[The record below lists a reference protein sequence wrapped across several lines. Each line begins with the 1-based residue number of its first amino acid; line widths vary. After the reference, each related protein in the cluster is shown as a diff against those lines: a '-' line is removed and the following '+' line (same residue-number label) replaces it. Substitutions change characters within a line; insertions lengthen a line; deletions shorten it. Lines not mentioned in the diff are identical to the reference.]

1 MSFQEFQKAPN
12 RLTTRDIGF
21 ILLALVVGALVIYM
35 LAVGNYYL
43 ANTLPDGGEFYL
55 LRIGGRSF
63 LLDRIEPYSASVP
76 ESVQKQV
83 YGRPAAAGEDV
94 YILDIPFHLLIIF
107 FPLGLFPGAFMA
119 RAFWMA
125 LSEIALAVF
134 IYFSFRVSDRK
145 IPYIFIALLAIAS
158 FASFYAY
165 RSFLEGSPTILLGL
179 AYVGILLSLRAGHDE
194 LAGALIVLSAF
205 QWEMGGPFLLF
216 LFFWV
221 VWEKRWRVFTGA
233 GMLAFILLAVSF
245 FLYPGW
251 VLPFLRA
258 AWNSFRASIGYS
270 LHAILG
276 QLWPQF
282 GSTLGW
288 VLTAILIVTLGSEW
302 RAARGANFNRFIWA
316 VCLTLAATPLLG
328 YRVEMDQLV
337 PLTMPIMMIVLISR
351 ERWRKLG
358 NGIAFLLLVF
368 FFGLPWLFFTRGV
381 PPEIRLQNDE
391 LLFLFWP
398 VFTVIGLYWVRWW
411 MIRPPRTWL
420 DGFQHKTWR

>member
-1 MSFQEFQKAPN
+1 MSFREFQKSPN
-12 RLTTRDIGF
+12 RLTTREIGI
-21 ILLALVVGALVIYM
+21 ILLALVIGSLVIYA

-55 LRIGGRSF
+55 LRTGGRFF

-76 ESVQKQV
+76 ESVQEQV
-83 YGRPAAAGEDV
+83 YGSSAVPGEDL

-107 FPLGLFPGAFMA
+107 FPLGLFPDTSMA

-125 LSEIALAVF
+125 LSEIALAAF
-134 IYFSFRVSDRK
+134 IYFSFRIIDRK
-145 IPYIFIALLAIAS
+145 IPNIFIVLIAIAS
-158 FASFYAY
+158 FMSFYAY

-179 AYVGILLSLRAGHDE
+179 AYVGILLSLRIGLDE
-194 LAGALIVLSAF
+194 LAGALIVFSSF

-216 LFFWV
+216 IIFWIF
-221 VWEKRWRVFTGA
+221 WEKRWRVFIGA
-233 GMLAFILLAVSF
+233 GMLAFILLVVSF

-258 AWNSFRASIGYS
+258 AWNSLRAGFGYS
-270 LHAILG
+270 MHDILG

-302 RAARGANFNRFIWA
+302 RATRGADFNRSIWA

-328 YRVEMDQLV
+328 YPVEMDQLV
-337 PLTMPIMMIVLISR
+337 PLMMPIILIVLISR

-358 NGIAFLLLVF
+358 NAIAFLLLIF
-368 FFGLPWLFFTRGV
+368 FFGLPWLIYTRGA
-381 PPEIRLQNDE
+381 PSGIGLQNDE
-391 LLFLFWP
+391 LLFLIWP

-411 MIRPPRTWL
+411 MIRPPRTWA
-420 DGFQHKTWR
+420 DSFPRKG

>member
-12 RLTTRDIGF
+12 KLTTREIGF
-21 ILLALVVGALVIYM
+21 ILLALVVGALVIYA

-55 LRIGGRSF
+55 LRTGGRSF
-63 LLDRIEPYSASVP
+63 MLDRIEPYSASVP
-76 ESVQKQV
+76 ERVQKQV
-83 YGRPAAAGEDV
+83 YGRPAAVGEDV
-94 YILDIPFHLLIIF
+94 YILDIPFHLLVIF
-107 FPLGLFPGAFMA
+107 FPFGLFPDASMA

-125 LSEIALAVF
+125 LSEIALAIF
-134 IYFSFRVSDRK
+134 IYFSFRALGRK
-145 IPYIFIALLAIAS
+145 LPYVFITAIAIAG
-158 FASFYAY
+158 FTSFYVY
-165 RSFLEGSPTILLGL
+165 RSFLEGSPAIFLGL
-179 AYVGILLSLRAGHDE
+179 AYVGILLSLRVGRDE
-194 LAGALIVLSAF
+194 LAGALMALSAF

-216 LFFWV
+216 IVLWVFWK
-221 VWEKRWRVFTGA
+221 KRWRVFAGA
-233 GMLAFILLAVSF
+233 GMLAFILLTISF

-258 AWNSFRASIGYS
+258 AWNSFRASSGFS
-270 LHAILG
+270 AHDILA

-302 RAARGANFNRFIWA
+302 RAVRDANFNRFTWA

-328 YRVEMDQLV
+328 YRMEMDQLV
-337 PLTMPIMMIVLISR
+337 VLTMPIMLVILISR

-358 NGIAFLLLVF
+358 NGIAFLLLIF
-368 FFGLPWLFFTRGV
+368 LFGLPWLLYVRGV
-381 PPEIRLQNDE
+381 PPEIGLQSDE

-398 VFTVIGLYWVRWW
+398 VFAVIGLYWVRWW
-411 MIRPPRTWL
+411 MIHPPRTWL
-420 DGFQHKTWR
+420 DSFQSKGGR